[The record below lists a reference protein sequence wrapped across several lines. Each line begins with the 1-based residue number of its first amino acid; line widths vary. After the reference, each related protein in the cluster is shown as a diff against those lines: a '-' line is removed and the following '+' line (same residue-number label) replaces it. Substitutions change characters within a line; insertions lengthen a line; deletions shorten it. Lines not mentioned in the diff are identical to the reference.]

1 MLSLRRVCGEI
12 AVKYLQLVVGG
23 AVGTLAR
30 YTLAGIVYRVLGTD
44 FPYGTLVVNLSG
56 CSFIGVLA
64 AVAET
69 KFALSADLRMLL
81 MIGFCGAFT
90 TFSTFIFETNALMAD
105 GEFLRASANVLVSV
119 IAGLVLFRL
128 GMIIGKLI

>member
-1 MLSLRRVCGEI
+1 M
-12 AVKYLQLVVGG
+12 KYLQLIVGG
-23 AVGTLAR
+23 ALGTLAR
-30 YTLAGIVYRVLGTD
+30 YALAGVVYRFWGTD

-56 CSFIGVLA
+56 CLFIGFLA
-64 AVAET
+64 AAAET
-69 KFALSADLRMLL
+69 KFALSGDLRVFL

-119 IAGLVLFRL
+119 IAGLALFRL
-128 GMIIGKLI
+128 GMIAGKLL